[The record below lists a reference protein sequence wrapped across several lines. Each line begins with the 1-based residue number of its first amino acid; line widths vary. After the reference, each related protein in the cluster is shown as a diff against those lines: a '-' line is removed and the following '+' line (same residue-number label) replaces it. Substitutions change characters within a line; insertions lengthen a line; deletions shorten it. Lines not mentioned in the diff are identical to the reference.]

1 MVPMSDGG
9 HTTFSDIRLEDISIE
24 WEKAGV
30 TSRTGK
36 APGEALEETLDKLN
50 APVELG

>member
-9 HTTFSDIRLEDISIE
+9 DTTFSDIRVEDISIE

-30 TSRTGK
+30 TSWTGK
-36 APGEALEETLDKLN
+36 APGEALEETLEKLN